1 MRLEHA
7 LKTLEKELELLNTPL
22 KEDEE
27 EDDYIGAVLNS
38 RKVNDIKLA
47 LKILNE
53 FIINA
58 KALSV

>member
-1 MRLEHA
+1 MKLEHA

-27 EDDYIGAVLNS
+27 EDLVGGVLNF
-38 RKVNDIKLA
+38 RQTTDIKLA
-47 LKILNE
+47 LKILNG
-53 FIINA
+53 FITNA

>member
-1 MRLEHA
+1 MKLEHA

-22 KEDEE
+22 REDEE

-53 FIINA
+53 FILNA